1 MDKLK
6 TLKNSFEICS
16 KASDSACYSA
26 SLFTI
31 GNALHNCVFYDELGT
46 VHTNL
51 SFMHIV
57 PSSGYK
63 SPLLQVLIE
72 IYEKEFKE
80 QGIQYQSKFTT
91 EGLMNSLFKSKQ
103 EWEKENKLPM
113 PIQKIHAYRDE
124 ASNLAKESKAGRSA
138 NMWEF
143 LSESYD
149 GKIRPYNTIRGG
161 YQTYPE
167 VWMSFWFASTL
178 TLYEQLTDDFWEQGF
193 AFRCL
198 FIKPEETPFT
208 GFNLHNNQRDLEIQR
223 IINEIIE
230 LRDVKYAVPSDDWA
244 LKYNEFIK
252 PIHDRGNEEIKK
264 LNSADTTGIEDKSD
278 KKYPEMVIK
287 LSMIHCASRG
297 GWKTDD
303 EGKKYLYL
311 EMQDIEMAI
320 IDLEIYKENFIQAY
334 NSYVFKKSESIKI
347 EKFGKERERIFK
359 LFDEINLPQ
368 YKKYHYNIEYKK
380 LEDGVTHAIGVQSD
394 DGDYVSRSYFAS
406 RTQWTKGTLNG
417 VLSSME
423 DAVDIE
429 IISVDSVGTNKKTQ
443 LINDMRNGKPKLPE
457 PPEKESKGKSGIIS
471 VDTSKLSPELKKKLH
486 IE

>member
-1 MDKLK
+1 MEDKIK
-6 TLKNSFEICS
+6 TLTGDFKICS
-16 KASDSACYSA
+16 KSSDSACYSA
-26 SLFTI
+26 SVFTI

-46 VHTNL
+46 IYTNL

-57 PSSGYK
+57 PSSGNK
-63 SPLLQVLIE
+63 TPLLQSLDE
-72 IYEKEFKE
+72 IYYNEFKE
-80 QGIQYQSKFTT
+80 QGIHYQSKFTT
-91 EGLMNSLFKSKQ
+91 EALMNSLFKSKQ
-103 EWEKENKLPM
+103 EWEKNNKETM
-113 PIQKIHAYRDE
+113 PIQKIHVYRDE

-138 NMWEF
+138 NIWEF

-161 YQTYPE
+161 YQTYPD

-178 TLYEQLTDDFWEQGF
+178 TLYQQLNDDFWEQGF

-198 FIKPEETPFT
+198 FIKPEEIPFSR
-208 GFNLHNNQRDLEIQR
+208 FDLDKTKRKIVIEE

-230 LRDVKYAVPSDDWA
+230 LRNIKYAIPSDDWEN
-244 LKYNEFIK
+244 KYNEFIK

-264 LNSADTTGIEDKSD
+264 LNSADTTSIEDKAD

-297 GWKTDD
+297 GWKTD
-303 EGKKYLYL
+303 EENTKYLYL

-320 IDLEIYKENFIQAY
+320 TDLKIYKQNFIQAY
-334 NSYVFKKSESIKI
+334 NTYLFKKQNAIKL
-347 EKFGKERERIFK
+347 EKIDEEKKRIFK

-406 RTQWTKGTLNG
+406 RTQWTKKTLND
-417 VLSSME
+417 VLSSMD
-423 DAVDIE
+423 DASDIE
-429 IISVDSVGTNKKTQ
+429 IITVDSIGTNKKTQ
-443 LINDMRNGKPKLPE
+443 LINDM
-457 PPEKESKGKSGIIS
+457 I
-471 VDTSKLSPELKKKLH
+471 TALKTY
-486 IE
+486 I